1 MSGGGPEASGAS
13 TGEVTQAPGRD
24 WSALI
29 GRGVITLVTLAG
41 FAWLLDLP
49 LLGFDAWPLV
59 AAARWEGA
67 GDLQRLLTAELMEGR
82 YPTDTSTVPSSTCP
96 SPSTARCTAS
106 TRAATT

>member
-24 WSALI
+24 WSSLI

-67 GDLQRLLTAELMEGR
+67 GDLQRLRLG
-82 YPTDTSTVPSSTCP
+82 SQTVVATVYTCRLWIP
-96 SPSTARCTAS
+96 LAKILSGCSVS
-106 TRAATT
+106 G